1 MNNSKHAPYTAFRHA
16 IAGMGLTLKDVAD
29 VIDVTETTLS
39 KKINGGSDFYLSEI
53 SAICDA
59 FGLEKSIFFAESVA

>member
-53 SAICDA
+53 RAICNA
-59 FGLEKSIFFAESVA
+59 FGLEKSIFSAESIA